1 MNINSHLNVIPFL
14 DMFILYFQGR
24 GLNAIPGVDNLNVTV
39 GTAYCQITEIAD
51 EYIVCVPP
59 DDEPTQ
65 ASIGDLHIV
74 YVSIT

>member
-1 MNINSHLNVIPFL
+1 MNINSHLENILCLDLFL
-14 DMFILYFQGR
+14 LHFQGR
-24 GLNAIPGVDNLNVTV
+24 GLNAIPGGDNLNVTV